1 MAWTHDDFTLE
12 ERCRLLVGDDAWHT
26 VSFPDKK
33 LPSLMMADGPHGLR
47 KQKASSA
54 SVAVQE
60 SYPAICYP
68 PAVTLAA
75 SFDVDTV
82 RTVGTLIGE
91 ECRAEQVHVILGPG
105 LNIKRS
111 PLCGRNFEYY
121 SEDPL
126 VAGELA
132 KAFVEGVQSQN
143 VGACLKHFALNNQ
156 ETRRMTT
163 SSVADVRTIREI
175 YTSGFET
182 ALKADPAMVMCSYN
196 KIDGVYAAENNW
208 LLNTLLRQTFG
219 YRGVVVS
226 DWTAVADRVKSVL
239 ATLDLEMPGHAYAAN
254 RLYQAAMEDDAVAEA
269 VNASCD
275 RMLSLIERYATTDPR
290 PVDREKNH
298 QEAARIAAECAV
310 LLQNDGILPLAEH
323 TDLCLIGALAIDV
336 RYQGGGSSHVHP
348 FRLETLADQFRGVN
362 FARGYTLSGDG
373 YDKDLIREAVLF
385 ASRSEVAVIVVGLTD
400 EYESEG
406 YDRTHLSLPKGHDLL
421 IEAVAAANPNTVVVL
436 QIGSPVLMPW
446 RHKVRAIL
454 NGYLGGEAGHLAL
467 FDILYGKVNPSGRLA
482 ETFPNRLEDLSSS
495 AFFANGNHE
504 VHYREA
510 VYVGYRDLT
519 TRDVEALFPFGHG
532 LSYTTFAYANLSAF
546 VQTDGATRR
555 VEVGVEVTN
564 TGSRDGK
571 EVVLLFVEAPK
582 GGVFRPKRELRA
594 FRKITLS
601 AGETRRVA
609 FSLEERAF
617 AYFDPGT
624 SDWEVVEGEY
634 KIQIRKDAQTPLLE
648 ATVFLTRPSTLRS
661 DPRLDRGSY
670 QPGMIAFDPR
680 DFEHLIGRSI
690 EGTTKQAKR
699 PFTIDNTLEDVSST
713 FLGRQ
718 LKKIILRMATKAIAG
733 QDPSYVRMVTQ
744 SVLETP
750 LRSIA
755 IMSGGSITVPKMMG
769 IVAFLNNRPFSG
781 LILLL
786 GGTPK

>member
-1 MAWTHDDFTLE
+1 MAWTHEDFTLE
-12 ERCRLLVGDDAWHT
+12 ERCRLLVGEDAWHT
-26 VSFPDKK
+26 VAFPDRK

-60 SYPAICYP
+60 SYPAVCYP

-82 RTVGTLIGE
+82 RTVGSLIGE
-91 ECRAEQVHVILGPG
+91 ECRAEGVHAILGPG

-121 SEDPL
+121 SEDPH

-132 KAFVEGVQSQN
+132 KAFVEGVQSQD

-163 SSVADVRTIREI
+163 SSVADLRTIREI
-175 YTSGFET
+175 YTRGFEI
-182 ALKADPAMVMCSYN
+182 ALEADPAMVMCSYN
-196 KIDGVYAAENNW
+196 KIDGVYAAENSW

-219 YRGVVVS
+219 YKGVVVS

-239 ATLDLEMPGHAYAAN
+239 ATLDLEMPGHAFAAK
-254 RLYQAAMEDDAVAEA
+254 RLLDAAMEYDEVASAVD
-269 VNASCD
+269 ASCD
-275 RMLSLIERYATTDPR
+275 RLLAMVERYATRETR

-298 QEAARIAAECAV
+298 REAAKIAGECAV

-323 TDLCLIGALAIDV
+323 TDLCLIGELAMSV
-336 RYQGGGSSHVHP
+336 RYQGGGSSHVNP

-362 FARGYTLSGDG
+362 YARGYTLTGDG
-373 YDKDLIREAVLF
+373 YDRDLIREAVLF
-385 ASRSEVAVIVVGLTD
+385 ASRAEVAVVVVGLTD

-421 IEAVAAANPNTVVVL
+421 IEAVAEANPNTVVVL

-467 FDILYGKVNPSGRLA
+467 FDILYGKTNPSGRLA
-482 ETFPNRLEDLSSS
+482 ETFPKRLEDLSST
-495 AFFANGNHE
+495 AFFAQGNHE

-510 VYVGYRDLT
+510 LYVGYRDLT

-532 LSYTTFAYANLSAF
+532 LSYTTFEYSNL
-546 VQTDGATRR
+546 R
-555 VEVGVEVTN
+555 VEVHSDRKPLRIDVSVEVTN
-564 TGSRDGK
+564 SGRRDGK

-594 FRKITLS
+594 FRKIALS
-601 AGETRRVA
+601 AGETRCVA
-609 FSLEERAF
+609 FSLEDRAF

-624 SDWEVVEGEY
+624 ADWEILGGDY
-634 KIQIRKDAQTPLLE
+634 KIQIRKNAETPLLE
-648 ATVFLTRPSTLRS
+648 ATVRIPPRATVRP

-670 QPGMIAFDPR
+670 QPGMISFDER
-680 DFEHLIGRSI
+680 DFEHLIGRSV
-690 EGTTKQAKR
+690 EGTHKTAKR
-699 PFTIDNTLEDVSST
+699 PFSIDNTLEDVSST
-713 FLGRQ
+713 LFGRL

-755 IMSGGSITVPKMMG
+755 IMSGSAITVPKMMG
-769 IVAFLNNRPFSG
+769 IVAFLNNRPFQG

-786 GGTPK
+786 GGNPQ